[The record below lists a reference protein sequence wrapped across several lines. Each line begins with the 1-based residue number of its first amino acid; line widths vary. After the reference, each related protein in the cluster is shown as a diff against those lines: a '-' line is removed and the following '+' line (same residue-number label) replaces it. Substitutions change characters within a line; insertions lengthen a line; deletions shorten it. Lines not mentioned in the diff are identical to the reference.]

1 MDKREFIIMQKAFQF
16 LLLLLATTIFS
27 VAIQSCAYRSPMND
41 FFGIQMEPEQIDNF
55 QIIEFNPQQG
65 IKYANAPDMNPR
77 LYGWAELL
85 VTAIKIKVTNKTQS
99 PVEYDYYIDAFSITS
114 KDGKTYGLDKG
125 RLEDYPPFDVIEPG
139 ESVEF
144 LTSLPENYWDIINM
158 RQSSPGAPSIT
169 NQFWKG
175 ENSLS
180 FTKKDIA
187 LITVHLSGGA
197 TIVLKPTPAP

>member
-1 MDKREFIIMQKAFQF
+1 MQKAFQF
-16 LLLLLATTIFS
+16 LLLLLAAAAFG
-27 VAIQSCAYRSPMND
+27 VVLQSCAYRSPMND
-41 FFGIQMEPEQIDNF
+41 FFGIQMKPDQVDNF
-55 QIIEFNPQQG
+55 QIIEFSPQQG

-85 VTAIKIKVTNKTQS
+85 VNTIKIKVTNKNES
-99 PVEYDYYIDAFSITS
+99 PVKYDYYIDTFGITR
-114 KDGKTYGLDKG
+114 KDGKTFGLDKG
-125 RLEDYPPFDVIEPG
+125 RLEDYPSFHVIEPG

-144 LTSLPENYWDIINM
+144 LLSMPENYWGIINM

-180 FTKKDIA
+180 FKKEDIA
-187 LITVHLSGGA
+187 FITVHLAGGA
-197 TIVLKPTPAP
+197 TIVLKPTPVP